1 MTVSSTTLRFRDG
14 SSDKQYT
21 VSIDKQGDG
30 FVVNAAWGRTGSTLQ
45 TACKTA
51 APVTLEKAQAAAEK
65 LLNEKRKKGYTDAEG
80 GAAYTG
86 VEHAGRDS
94 GVRVQLLEPV
104 ADGKA
109 ERMLSDPAWFMQ
121 VKYDGERRVIILE
134 PGCPVVGTNR
144 NGLAVALN
152 GDLAQVCVGRIPV
165 TGKTIIDGE
174 DFGSTFA
181 PFDLLMWQGDDLR
194 DLPYSE
200 RLALLE
206 SLIETVPEFA
216 RLHTYR
222 SEEDKRRMYAKLRE
236 QGEEGVVFKLRD
248 AAHSPGRSGQ
258 SSTQFK
264 DKFVESATVRVVGRN
279 GDKRSIAMELMGAT
293 GSWVGV
299 GSCTIPANFP
309 IPEAGQLVEV
319 GYLYAYPNGG
329 SLFQP
334 TFKGVR
340 HDVDESAC
348 ALTQLKYKTE
358 GLIGQAA

>member
-1 MTVSSTTLRFRDG
+1 MTVSSTTLRYRDG

-21 VSIDKQGDG
+21 VSIDAQGDG
-30 FVVNAAWGRTGSTLQ
+30 FVVNAAWGRTGRAMQ

-51 APVTLEKAQAAAEK
+51 APVPLEEAQAAAEE
-65 LLNEKRKKGYTDAEG
+65 LLNEKRKKGYSDAEG
-80 GAAYTG
+80 GAAFSG
-86 VEHAGRDS
+86 IEHAGRDS

-104 ADGKA
+104 GDGTA

-134 PGCPVVGTNR
+134 PGCPVVGTKR
-144 NGLAVALN
+144 NGLAVAIN
-152 GDLAQVCVGRIPV
+152 GDLAQVCEGRIPV

-206 SLIETVPEFA
+206 SLIETA
-216 RLHTYR
+216 
-222 SEEDKRRMYAKLRE
+222 
-236 QGEEGVVFKLRD
+236 
-248 AAHSPGRSGQ
+248 
-258 SSTQFK
+258 
-264 DKFVESATVRVVGRN
+264 VRVIGRN
-279 GDKRSIAMELMGAT
+279 GDKRSVAMELMD
-293 GSWVGV
+293 GSGQWVGV
-299 GSCTIPANFP
+299 GSCTIPANFS
-309 IPEAGQLVEV
+309 IPEAGDYVEV

-334 TFKGVR
+334 TYKGMR
-340 HDVDESAC
+340 RDVDDSAC
-348 ALTQLKYKTE
+348 VTSQLKYKAE
-358 GLIGQAA
+358 GLLGQAA